1 MRLLLLAFMLG
12 LIGWRVRSAFM
23 VRKSQTR
30 GCWKCGGAGRLATG
44 PRCWACYGKGWGLK

>member
-1 MRLLLLAFMLG
+1 MRLFLLAFMLG